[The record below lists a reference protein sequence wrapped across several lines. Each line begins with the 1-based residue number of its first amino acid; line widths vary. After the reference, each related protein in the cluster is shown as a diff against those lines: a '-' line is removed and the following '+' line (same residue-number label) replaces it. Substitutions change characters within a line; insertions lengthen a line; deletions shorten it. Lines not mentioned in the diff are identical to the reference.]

1 MAATDARW
9 SSRSMH
15 LENSSSSPLCNFAIS
30 RDPRDVLNIKLVEL
44 RGAHWSMNLI
54 AVADVVLR
62 QSLHASPSISINVGH
77 TLPDLDYPGRCL
89 PCQHLL
95 LLQNSTCMPFPA
107 DVITHH
113 CIACS
118 SSFFF
123 FSFDCE
129 IMSGH
134 RVAIYVN
141 AMIYCPQVKIFDALL
156 RLNSYLTRCL
166 ISSTLLVNHIRLS
179 NSREDLAGR
188 NSFARL

>member
-1 MAATDARW
+1 
-9 SSRSMH
+9 
-15 LENSSSSPLCNFAIS
+15 
-30 RDPRDVLNIKLVEL
+30 
-44 RGAHWSMNLI
+44 MNLI

-107 DVITHH
+107 DVVTHH
-113 CIACS
+113 CIACSCS

-123 FSFDCE
+123 FSFDCVT
-129 IMSGH
+129 ILGN
-134 RVAIYVN
+134 RVAIYAN
-141 AMIYCPQVKIFDALL
+141 AMIHCRSSLCPQVKIFDALL